1 MCAVRARADT
11 FLFLGGTG
19 YEFFAT
25 VRCAAERPVGVQGG
39 ATESTNFVIV
49 LGWRKYLEKIECCEA
64 TFRCPIF
71 DAHFA
76 KWRKSARPQP
86 ANAQAPRVGA
96 GRGCRA
102 VNPPL
107 VSSGRPRGV
116 PWLRSHWA
124 SHASLATRRH
134 VMSCHAM
141 PRRHWCSEGS
151 SNATE
156 RAHST
161 EHTTSNATANTTQ
174 HTLTQHML
182 ATIQPQPRHDIT
194 AQYALVA
201 LHRCAAQS
209 GTRSDRRRH
218 GRRHGLGRRLR
229 YCGPREAPR
238 YVAPIRRRVGG
249 PFGSG
254 DPR

>member
-1 MCAVRARADT
+1 MKLLSAAQFSTRISRNGENPRARNLQTRKLRGLVPA
-11 FLFLGGTG
+11 GGVAPSIHHWSRLVVPAVSRG
-19 YEFFAT
+19 SVPIGPHMQAL
-25 VRCAAERPVGVQGG
+25 RRG
-39 ATESTNFVIV
+39 A
-49 LGWRKYLEKIECCEA
+49 
-64 TFRCPIF
+64 
-71 DAHFA
+71 
-76 KWRKSARPQP
+76 
-86 ANAQAPRVGA
+86 
-96 GRGCRA
+96 
-102 VNPPL
+102 
-107 VSSGRPRGV
+107 
-116 PWLRSHWA
+116 
-124 SHASLATRRH
+124 
-134 VMSCHAM
+134 MSCHAM
-141 PRRHWCSEGS
+141 PCHA
-151 SNATE
+151 ATGA
-156 RAHST
+156 RKVVAMPPR
-161 EHTTSNATANTTQ
+161 EHTQPNTQLAMPPQTQ